1 MPNHNSQR
9 RNSPD
14 AHVHHQWVG
23 AEKGGMGCIIS
34 VRTRRECPEDNLRDL
49 TWGNNPICG
58 IAWEREREKKKL
70 LHKML
75 REHEWI
81 SKESYPA
88 VYRSLLPSGGRE
100 VSGRQPESE
109 GKGQSRPQ
117 RPASSTKL
125 WAGSQL
131 LTTSSW
137 DPRWLTSARKVL
149 TWDQLLRADT
159 QHTWDSA
166 LAVPQGNRPP
176 GPGRWLRQLT
186 WDSALT
192 KHLVAWAAQ
201 TWEGHE
207 MHAQPS
213 LCPCG
218 ALQNLNLS
226 SLDLGSAGN
235 PGPALDSSSSE
246 QPGAWAV

>member
-1 MPNHNSQR
+1 
-9 RNSPD
+9 
-14 AHVHHQWVG
+14 
-23 AEKGGMGCIIS
+23 
-34 VRTRRECPEDNLRDL
+34 
-49 TWGNNPICG
+49 
-58 IAWEREREKKKL
+58 
-70 LHKML
+70 ML

-88 VYRSLLPSGGRE
+88 VYRSLLPAGGRE
-100 VSGRQPESE
+100 ASGRQPESE
-109 GKGQSRPQ
+109 GKGQSQPQ

-125 WAGSQL
+125 WASSLL

-137 DPRWLTSARKVL
+137 HPRWLTSARKVS

-176 GPGRWLRQLT
+176 GLGRWLRQLT

-201 TWEGHE
+201 TWEAHE

-235 PGPALDSSSSE
+235 PGTALDSSSSE
-246 QPGAWAV
+246 QPGAWAVQTQKAKVPVSGGRPSVVQTLQALPTHASVICLQCSSLPTAQLNKWA